1 MKRKF
6 SLLINIA
13 TLALCVCAIAFGVYS
28 AKTASLNVGGSV
40 GFVAHNCEI
49 ELNGTIVACEN
60 SNATATKEVTIPQTF
75 IGRGAVP
82 STYSL
87 NLNKTFSG
95 SESGKMY
102 FSDLFDGG
110 KIITITLKVKNQSK
124 FDVVANVSRPTFEN
138 SACTMSV
145 KLDDVELA
153 EAGTSIE
160 LAKDGATEAVMVIK
174 ITLNNDANDISGT
187 IISGTLFEFA
197 KGNKGVGYNVNIQ
210 SEEFVFQ
217 HAPDGINTFI
227 KFDSEPTSE
236 NDYDFSAG
244 SSVNI
249 NFNNKTKLYVWG
261 NPYYEIKVNNVSY
274 YMGQGYDNAICV
286 ILTEDSVV
294 IAYYFDIPIVP
305 DPIDDP
311 EQIII

>member
-145 KLDDVELA
+145 KLDNVELA

-160 LAKDGATEAVMVIK
+160 LTKDGATEAVMVIK
-174 ITLNNDANDISGT
+174 ITLNNDANDISDT
-187 IISGTLFEFA
+187 TISGDLFKFEKKMPVSLINF
-197 KGNKGVGYNVNIQ
+197 KIGNNPYQAAEGMTWAEWVDSSYNTHG
-210 SEEFVFQ
+210 FVVFSG
-217 HAPDGINTFI
+217 GIYSHDLSWRVRWDTASSTPLVV
-227 KFDSEPTSE
+227 KDSE
-236 NDYDFSAG
+236 
-244 SSVNI
+244 NI
-249 NFNNKTKLYVWG
+249 IANH
-261 NPYYEIKVNNVSY
+261 
-274 YMGQGYDNAICV
+274 GYIFEV
-286 ILTEDSVV
+286 GG
-294 IAYYFDIPIVP
+294 AYN
-305 DPIDDP
+305 
-311 EQIII
+311 